1 MNPLKDKVIL
11 VTGGSSGIGKATS
24 QILCKKGAKVIIG
37 DTNEIEGYGLI
48 DKMAS
53 AGFNIE
59 FQPLNVTDPDSVKT
73 CMNQIKMKHGSLD
86 GAFNNAGIEG
96 PTAKSSDYQI
106 EEWDKVMGVN
116 LTGVFNCIQGEISI
130 MKSDEKPYSIV
141 NTASIAGL
149 VAIPGAV
156 GYNSAKH
163 GVIGLT
169 KTLALELAAK
179 NIRVNAICPG
189 FTESPMLSRVAGSSE
204 KIREQLFKSI
214 PMKRIAKPEEIG
226 NAVAWLLSD
235 ESSYITGVSLPVDGG
250 WMAQ

>member
-1 MNPLKDKVIL
+1 MMSFKDKVIFIA
-11 VTGGSSGIGKATS
+11 GGSTGIGKATS
-24 QILCKKGAKVIIG
+24 QILCEHDARVVIG
-37 DTNEIEGYGLI
+37 DINEKDGRVFTEQLSSTGL
-48 DKMAS
+48 K
-53 AGFNIE
+53 IE
-59 FQPLNVTDPDSVKT
+59 FCHLDVSNSKSITNCIEKIYD
-73 CMNQIKMKHGSLD
+73 KHGAID

-96 PTAKSSDYQI
+96 PTAKASDYKIEDWSRVLQI
-106 EEWDKVMGVN
+106 N
-116 LTGVFNCIQGEISI
+116 LTGVFNCIQAEISV
-130 MKSDEKPYSIV
+130 MGRQDKPCSIV

-179 NIRVNAICPG
+179 NIRVNAVCPG
-189 FTESPMLSRVAGSSE
+189 FTESPMLTRVAGASE

-214 PMKRIAKPEEIG
+214 PMKRIAKPEEVG
-226 NAVAWLLSD
+226 NAVAWLLSE
-235 ESSYITGVSLPVDGG
+235 ESSYITGITLPVDGG

>member
-1 MNPLKDKVIL
+1 MMSLKDKVIF
-11 VTGGSSGIGKATS
+11 VAGGSTGIGRATS
-24 QILCKKGAKVIIG
+24 KILCENGAKVIIG
-37 DTNEIEGYGLI
+37 DINEKEGQLFAEQLSSEGL
-48 DKMAS
+48 
-53 AGFNIE
+53 NIE
-59 FQPLNVTDPDSVKT
+59 FFPLDVTDFKSINSCIDNICDKYGA
-73 CMNQIKMKHGSLD
+73 ID

-96 PTAKSSDYQI
+96 PTAKASEYKPEDWSKVLQI
-106 EEWDKVMGVN
+106 N
-116 LTGVFNCIQGEISI
+116 LTGVFNCIQAETTVMI
-130 MKSDEKPYSIV
+130 KQRRPCSIV

-179 NIRVNAICPG
+179 NIRVNAVCPG
-189 FTESPMLSRVAGSSE
+189 FTESPMLTRVAGASK

-214 PMKRIAKPEEIG
+214 PMKRIGKPEEVG
-226 NAVAWLLSD
+226 NAVAWLLSE
-235 ESSYITGVSLPVDGG
+235 ESSYITGITLPVDGG

>member
-1 MNPLKDKVIL
+1 MNKLKDKVIL
-11 VTGGSSGIGKATS
+11 VTGGSSGIGRATS
-24 QILCKKGAKVIIG
+24 QILCEKGATVIIG
-37 DTNEIEGYGLI
+37 DTNETDGSVFINDMI
-48 DKMAS
+48 S
-53 AGFNIE
+53 AGFKVE
-59 FQPLNVTDPDSVKT
+59 FQLLDVTDPDSVKT
-73 CMNQIKMKHGSLD
+73 CMTQIKYEHGSLD

-96 PTAKSSDYQI
+96 PTAKSSDYCI
-106 EEWDKVMGVN
+106 EEWNKVLGVN
-116 LTGVFNCIQGEISI
+116 LSGVFNCVQGEISLMI
-130 MKSDEKPYSIV
+130 SNEKPCSIV

-169 KTLALELAAK
+169 KTLSLELAAK
-179 NIRVNAICPG
+179 NIRVNAVCPG
-189 FTESPMLSRVAGSSE
+189 FTESPMLSRVAGASE

-214 PMKRIAKPEEIG
+214 PMKRIAKPEEVG

-235 ESSYITGVSLPVDGG
+235 ESSYITGVALPVDGG